1 MSAGKRKI
9 GFGQIEGK
17 KTRIIYV
24 KREKGNLS
32 STDSFQEIKD
42 SICKKRKNKFVADR
56 QLPRN
61 EEFYMKNQKK
71 QVCRRQIDTEKT
83 KILYEK
89 PEKTSLSPTNN
100 FQKTR
105 YSYIKN
111 RKRNSIPELSSFES

>member
-56 QLPRN
+56 
-61 EEFYMKNQKK
+61 
-71 QVCRRQIDTEKT
+71 
-83 KILYEK
+83 
-89 PEKTSLSPTNN
+89 
-100 FQKTR
+100 
-105 YSYIKN
+105 
-111 RKRNSIPELSSFES
+111 

>member
-1 MSAGKRKI
+1 MVFDIEIRRKIRIYMSAGERKI

-56 QLPRN
+56 
-61 EEFYMKNQKK
+61 
-71 QVCRRQIDTEKT
+71 
-83 KILYEK
+83 
-89 PEKTSLSPTNN
+89 
-100 FQKTR
+100 
-105 YSYIKN
+105 
-111 RKRNSIPELSSFES
+111 